1 MDVVVVSQKEVNSA
15 SLKGLRYLIIK
26 LRKIINW
33 FTIIVIILIKVVVV
47 IIERLNMKLII
58 AMVITTT
65 TTTNSIILTA
75 TAAAII
81 KIAGLTIT
89 ELIAFAC
96 SNFGGESINWFA
108 VEICEQ
114 N

>member
-1 MDVVVVSQKEVNSA
+1 MDVVVVVVVVSQKEVNSA

-26 LRKIINW
+26 LRKIINC
-33 FTIIVIILIKVVVV
+33 FTIIVIILIKVVV

-58 AMVITTT
+58 VMVIATAIA
-65 TTTNSIILTA
+65 IILAA
-75 TAAAII
+75 TAAII

-96 SNFGGESINWFA
+96 SSFGGESINWFA
-108 VEICEQ
+108 VEIGEQ